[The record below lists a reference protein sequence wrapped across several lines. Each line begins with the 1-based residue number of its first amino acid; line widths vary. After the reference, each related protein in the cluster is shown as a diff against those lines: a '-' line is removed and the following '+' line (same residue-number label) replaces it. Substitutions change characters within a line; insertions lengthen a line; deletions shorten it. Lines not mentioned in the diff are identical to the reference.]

1 MMILPVLIL
10 GMKDLLPL
18 IFFAKDKGI
27 SIDNLAFIKYTLWW
41 ILPTLMI
48 VTAGGMSITIL
59 TDTPVAI
66 KHFN

>member
-27 SIDNLAFIKYTLWW
+27 SIDNLVLINIHY
-41 ILPTLMI
+41 
-48 VTAGGMSITIL
+48 GGYYQL
-59 TDTPVAI
+59 L
-66 KHFN
+66 